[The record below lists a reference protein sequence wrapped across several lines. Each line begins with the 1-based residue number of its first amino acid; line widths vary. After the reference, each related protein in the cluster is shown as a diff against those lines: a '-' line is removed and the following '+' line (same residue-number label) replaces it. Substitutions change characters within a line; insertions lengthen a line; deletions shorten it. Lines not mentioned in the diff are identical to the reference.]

1 MQKIKDN
8 THDKGFL
15 FVVTREI
22 GEIISDP
29 INIYKIFGL
38 NATYKSINDY
48 MQLEN
53 RFFLTIVTNDTKDA
67 F

>member
-8 THDKGFL
+8 TYDKGFL

-22 GEIISDP
+22 GEIMSDP

-38 NATYKSINDY
+38 NADSKSINDY

-53 RFFLTIVTNDTKDA
+53 RFFLTMVTNDTKDA